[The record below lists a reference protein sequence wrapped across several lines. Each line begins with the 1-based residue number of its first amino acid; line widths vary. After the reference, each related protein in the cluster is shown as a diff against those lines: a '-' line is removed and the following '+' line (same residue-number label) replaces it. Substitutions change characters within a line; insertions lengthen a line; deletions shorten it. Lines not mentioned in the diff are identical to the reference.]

1 MLYHLCYAST
11 QTRPFTAQHLAE
23 LLANARDSNARHR
36 ITGLL
41 LHREDSFLQVLEG
54 DEADVRMIYD
64 RIREDPRHRN
74 LNVLFAEPID
84 AREFA
89 DWRMAF
95 LELDGVDVA
104 ELPGFSDYLVNED
117 EPRRFFEEL
126 TRARQVML
134 LFRTMQ

>member
-11 QTRPFTAQHLAE
+11 QTHPFTGKELAA
-23 LLANARDSNARHR
+23 LLENARETNARHR

-54 DEADVRMIYD
+54 DEADVRAIYN
-64 RIREDPRHRN
+64 RISEDPRHRN

-104 ELPGFSDYLVNED
+104 ELPGFSDYLVNEE
-117 EPRRFFEEL
+117 EPRRFFEAL